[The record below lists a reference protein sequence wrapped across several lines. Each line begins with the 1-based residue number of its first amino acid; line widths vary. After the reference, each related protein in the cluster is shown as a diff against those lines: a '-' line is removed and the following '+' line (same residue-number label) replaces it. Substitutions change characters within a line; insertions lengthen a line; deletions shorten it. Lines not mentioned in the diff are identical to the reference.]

1 MANKSF
7 VVQYVIKAKEQF
19 SNAARKTVRS
29 SDAMRKSIAKTKKVA
44 ASLSVKLTVL
54 KKRFSS
60 VIPTMDGMN
69 AAALRAKASLKGV
82 EDRFQGIAFA
92 GEKIKKAGLAL
103 SIGLTLPILFIAKS
117 LKDAA
122 RDAQETRSKFD
133 TVFKGMA
140 KESNSAASNLVANFG
155 LSGTSARQLLSDT
168 GDLLTGF
175 GFTTD
180 SALSLST
187 QVNELAV
194 DLASFTNF
202 SGGAKGAS
210 DALTKALLGERES
223 LKSLGIAILEKDVK
237 AKVSQL
243 IAKGQ
248 RFETMRQAKAVAT
261 LAIAVEQSK
270 NAIGDFARTSGEL
283 ANQERIT
290 SARIQDLKESFGNAL
305 LPVALVLTKAIRS
318 IVETLQE
325 LSPGAKKVIIVI
337 AGIAAVIGPLL
348 LLIGG
353 LALAI
358 PAITAGFALFAGV
371 SLAALAPVAV
381 AAIGIAAAAEL
392 IRRNWGSISSF
403 FGGIATG
410 ISSTL
415 GPTVG
420 RLVDQFIEAANI
432 ITELFSSESETS
444 KSLSE
449 FANLGE
455 LIGTIIGG
463 SLDLI
468 IRGLSGVGAI
478 LGQTIAAVT
487 TLDFSNFDIDA
498 IKAQFLGPESQPKA
512 DIGSNSRV
520 GIDVNVGLDS
530 QLKQTTP
537 AKVTTSGA
545 RRSDVGF
552 SMAGA

>member
-7 VVQYVIKAKEQF
+7 VVQYVIKAREDF
-19 SNAARKTVRS
+19 GAAARKVGRA
-29 SDAMRKSIAKTKKVA
+29 SDFMR
-44 ASLSVKLTVL
+44 
-54 KKRFSS
+54 
-60 VIPTMDGMN
+60 
-69 AAALRAKASLKGV
+69 
-82 EDRFQGIAFA
+82 
-92 GEKIKKAGLAL
+92 EKINKAKKSLAEFTVNAKRNGAIL
-103 SIGLTLPILFIAKS
+103 SATVTAPILLMARS

-122 RDAQETRSKFD
+122 RDAQETSSKFD
-133 TVFKGMA
+133 TVFKGLS
-140 KESNSAASNLVANFG
+140 KESQSAANNLAANFG
-155 LSGTSARQLLSDT
+155 LSGTAAKQMLGDT

-175 GFTTD
+175 GFTKD
-180 SALSLST
+180 SALNLST

-223 LKSLGIAILEKDVK
+223 LKSLGVAILDKDVK
-237 AKVSQL
+237 TKVSEL

-248 RFETMRQAKAVAT
+248 RFESMRQAKAVAT

-270 NAIGDFARTSGEL
+270 NAIGDFARTSHEL

-290 SARIQDLKESFGNAL
+290 SSRIQDLKESFGKAL

-353 LALAI
+353 LAVAL
-358 PAITAGFALFAGV
+358 PAIAAGFALFSGV
-371 SLAALAPVAV
+371 SLAALAPVA
-381 AAIGIAAAAEL
+381 AAALGIAAAAEL
-392 IRRNWGSISSF
+392 IRRNWGGISSF
-403 FGGIATG
+403 FGGIAGG

-415 GPTVG
+415 GPTLG
-420 RLVDQFIEAANI
+420 RLVDQFIEAAGI
-432 ITELFSSESETS
+432 IGGLFSSESETA
-444 KSLSE
+444 KSLHE

-455 LIGTIIGG
+455 LIGSTIGG
-463 SLDLI
+463 ALDLI
-468 IRGLSGVGAI
+468 IRGISGVGAI
-478 LGQTIAAVT
+478 LGQTIAAVAT
-487 TLDFSNFDIDA
+487 MDFSNFDVGA
-498 IKAQFLGPESQPKA
+498 IKAQFLGPENQPQA
-512 DIGSNSRV
+512 DISSKSRIGV
-520 GIDVNVGLDS
+520 DVNVGLDS
-530 QLKQTTP
+530 GLKQTSP
-537 AKVTTSGA
+537 AKTTAVGA

-552 SMAGA
+552 TMAGA